1 MHPNQ
6 ILVLLYTYLLEDKG
20 WQGPCV
26 RNLAT
31 THLLDRVAEA
41 HGQTCYEVPVGFKW
55 VSSKMAET
63 SAIIG
68 GESSGGLTVKGH
80 IAGKDGIYAGTLL
93 VEMIAKR
100 GKKLSQIYA
109 DIEERYGRL
118 EMVEDDFSFAPE
130 DKDRLKQRI
139 YQDKDLPDF
148 SLEVD
153 HISDMDGVKVYFVN
167 GGWIIVRFSGTE
179 PLLRVFCE
187 MPVAQMARECID
199 KVVKHYHFE

>member
-1 MHPNQ
+1 MYKRQ
-6 ILVLLYTYLLEDKG
+6 
-20 WQGPCV
+20 
-26 RNLAT
+26 
-31 THLLDRVAEA
+31 LLDRVAEA

-63 SAIIG
+63 NAVIG
-68 GESSGGLTVKGH
+68 GESSGGLTVQGH
-80 IAGKDGIYAGTLL
+80 IAGKDGVYAGTLL

-148 SLEVD
+148 SLGVD

-187 MPVAQMARECID
+187 MPVAEMARECID